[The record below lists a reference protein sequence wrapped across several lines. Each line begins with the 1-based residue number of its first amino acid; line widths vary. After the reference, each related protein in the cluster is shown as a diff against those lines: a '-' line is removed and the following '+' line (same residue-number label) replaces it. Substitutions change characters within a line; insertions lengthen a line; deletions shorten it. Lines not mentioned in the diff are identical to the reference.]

1 MFEHHRS
8 HCRPRLLSTFA
19 ALSLLAAVALAG
31 CTDADPVGAADE
43 FDAFDQAPLLAERP
57 AEAVQG
63 MTLATLRRAT
73 APYHDVAAAEADG
86 FVSLEVC
93 IAHNPIDGG
102 NPLGVPFVH
111 MDRVLDGEID
121 PTEPEIL
128 FYEPREHGSLRL
140 VGVELAVPIALWGED
155 DPPEL
160 LGHAFH
166 ENEAEG
172 LFGIHIWVWKHNPE
186 GMFAT
191 GHPGVSCEN
200 AS

>member
-8 HCRPRLLSTFA
+8 LCPPRLLPTFA
-19 ALSLLAAVALAG
+19 VLSLLTAVALAG

-43 FDAFDQAPLLAERP
+43 FDAFDLAPLLAERP
-57 AEAVQG
+57 VEAVEG
-63 MTLATLRRAT
+63 MTLATLRRGT

-86 FVSLEVC
+86 FVSLGVC
-93 IAHNPIDGG
+93 VAQNPIDGS
-102 NPLGVPFVH
+102 NPLGIPFVH
-111 MDRVLDGEID
+111 MDRIVDGELD
-121 PTEPEIL
+121 PSEPEVL
-128 FYEPREHGSLRL
+128 FYEPGRNGTLRL
-140 VGVELAVPIALWGED
+140 VGVELAIPIALWDEE

-160 LGHAFH
+160 LGHTFH

-191 GHPGVSCEN
+191 GHPGVSCE
-200 AS
+200 AAA

>member
-1 MFEHHRS
+1 MFEHHRPR
-8 HCRPRLLSTFA
+8 CRPRLLSTFA
-19 ALSLLAAVALAG
+19 ALSLLTAVALAG
-31 CTDADPVGAADE
+31 CTDADPVGAADG
-43 FDAFDQAPLLAERP
+43 FDAVDQAPLLAERP

-63 MTLATLRRAT
+63 MTLATLRRVT

-86 FVSLEVC
+86 FVSLGACV
-93 IAHNPIDGG
+93 ARNPIDGG
-102 NPLGVPFVH
+102 DPLGIPFVH
-111 MDRVLDGEID
+111 MDRIVDGEID
-121 PTEPEIL
+121 PSEPEVL
-128 FYEPREHGSLRL
+128 FYEPRKNGTLRL
-140 VGVELAVPIALWGED
+140 VGVELAVPIALWGEE

-186 GMFAT
+186 GMFTT
-191 GHPGVSCEN
+191 GHPGVSCEH